1 MEERIF
7 DFLNASGILVVDIKG
22 FIKDSCLFSNE
33 KRVEEVK
40 SFSLSNT
47 GATIEP
53 NFSGRNNGFRTFR
66 FMSGLVLL
74 NTMPTVQEMGAVEEL
89 AIGST
94 PKLA

>member
-40 SFSLSNT
+40 SFS
-47 GATIEP
+47 
-53 NFSGRNNGFRTFR
+53 
-66 FMSGLVLL
+66 
-74 NTMPTVQEMGAVEEL
+74 
-89 AIGST
+89 
-94 PKLA
+94 